1 MTYGEAYITEQFS
14 LTLEQGKWKQT
25 VYIQNKAA
33 QMQREDAAKYYNK
46 KFFNYWVEHLE
57 FENIKKTKNK
67 KKAVAMLMF
76 GHHKHTHR
84 MGE

>member
-1 MTYGEAYITEQFS
+1 MTYGEAHVAEQLS
-14 LTLEQGKWKQT
+14 MTLEKGEWKQT
-25 VYIQNKAA
+25 LQIKNKPEP
-33 QMQREDAAKYYNK
+33 MKREDAAKYYNK

-76 GHHKHTHR
+76 GHHMHTHR